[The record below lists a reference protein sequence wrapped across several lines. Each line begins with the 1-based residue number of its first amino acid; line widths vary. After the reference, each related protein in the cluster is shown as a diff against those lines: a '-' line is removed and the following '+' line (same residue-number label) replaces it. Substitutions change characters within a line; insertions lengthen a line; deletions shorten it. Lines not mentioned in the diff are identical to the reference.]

1 MYHHLQGRLVE
12 KTPTYA
18 VIDCGGV
25 GYQVN
30 ISLHTFAKLGSN
42 EQCKLLVHLSVKEDS
57 LSLFGFA
64 DEDER
69 RLFRQLISVSGI
81 GENTARMMLSSLSP
95 AEIQQAILS
104 SNIPVLQSIKGIGN
118 KTAQR
123 LVLDLKDKISKSDS
137 IITPMLDGFTMV
149 DHQLKDQAMTALLT
163 LGFGKPAVEKVL
175 NSILRASKEMPT
187 LEVLIKMALNQ
198 L

>member
-30 ISLHTFAKLGSN
+30 ISLHTYAKLGSN
-42 EQCKLLVHLSVKEDS
+42 EHCKLLVHLSVKEDA

-69 RLFRQLISVSGI
+69 RLFRLLISVSGI

-95 AEIQQAILS
+95 LEIQQAILS
-104 SNIPVLQSIKGIGN
+104 GNIPVLQSIKGIGN

-123 LVLDLKDKISKSDS
+123 LVLDLKDKLSKSDNV
-137 IITPMLDGFTMV
+137 ITPTLEGFTMI
-149 DHQLKDQAMTALLT
+149 DHQMKDQAMAALLT

-175 NSILRASKEMPT
+175 HGILRASKEPPT
-187 LEVLIKMALNQ
+187 LEQLIKQALNQ

>member
-1 MYHHLQGRLVE
+1 MLNPARLTKERMYHHLQGRLVE

-18 VIDCGGV
+18 VLDCGGV
-25 GYQVN
+25 GYHVN
-30 ISLHTFAKLGSN
+30 ISLHTYAKLGSN
-42 EQCKLLVHLSVKEDS
+42 ENCRLLVHLSVKEDS

-104 SNIPVLQSIKGIGN
+104 GNIPVLQAFS
-118 KTAQR
+118 
-123 LVLDLKDKISKSDS
+123 
-137 IITPMLDGFTMV
+137 MV
-149 DHQLKDQAMTALLT
+149 VCPPCST
-163 LGFGKPAVEKVL
+163 
-175 NSILRASKEMPT
+175 
-187 LEVLIKMALNQ
+187 
-198 L
+198 

>member
-1 MYHHLQGRLVE
+1 
-12 KTPTYA
+12 
-18 VIDCGGV
+18 
-25 GYQVN
+25 
-30 ISLHTFAKLGSN
+30 
-42 EQCKLLVHLSVKEDS
+42 VHLSVKEDS

-104 SNIPVLQSIKGIGN
+104 GNIPVLQSIKGIGN

-123 LVLDLKDKISKSDS
+123 LVLDLKDKMSKGEN
-137 IITPMLDGFTMV
+137 IITPTLEGFTKI
-149 DHQLKDQAMTALLT
+149 DHQMKDQAMAALLT

-175 NSILRASKEMPT
+175 HSILRSSKEAPS
-187 LEVLIKMALNQ
+187 LEQLIKSALNQ